1 MQSSPTHNEEQ
12 QHEHSPQREGAN
24 HVGGGSMDIE
34 GKVEDSQRHALP
46 QSVVENG
53 VRERSKERV
62 ASEERDDDT
71 LKRRSK
77 IQSKGQSLPRKLRTG
92 DPMLHH
98 MMQFQNLERPSR
110 GTPFSESDSTV
121 ETTSPIV
128 STCDEASESPE
139 LMMLGHQSLNTR
151 ELGYLAEGHMRSFSL
166 PQPQTEQFHPE
177 RQARQSAHLKNIGT
191 VTEGRKKHERV
202 TERQETSHAGP
213 EENNE
218 SVHEISISSSS
229 MQTLLFFKLSGFHCV
244 HGTCICSAHVHVGVC
259 NNAD

>member
-1 MQSSPTHNEEQ
+1 MQSSPAHNEEQ
-12 QHEHSPQREGAN
+12 QHEHSPQREDGTHTNGGAN
-24 HVGGGSMDIE
+24 HVGGGSMDVE
-34 GKVEDSQRHALP
+34 GQMKDSQEHILP
-46 QSVVENG
+46 QSVMENG

-62 ASEERDDDT
+62 SSEERDDDT

-77 IQSKGQSLPRKLRTG
+77 IQSKGQSLPRKLPTG

-139 LMMLGHQSLNTR
+139 LMVLGHQSLNTR
-151 ELGYLAEGHMRSFSL
+151 ELGHLAEGHMRSFSL

-177 RQARQSAHLKNIGT
+177 RQARQTIHRWT
-191 VTEGRKKHERV
+191 VTEGRMKHRREME
-202 TERQETSHAGP
+202 TQETPHAGL
-213 EENNE
+213 EENSE
-218 SVHEISISSSS
+218 SVHELSISSSS
-229 MQTLLFFKLSGFHCV
+229 MPTLL
-244 HGTCICSAHVHVGVC
+244 
-259 NNAD
+259 